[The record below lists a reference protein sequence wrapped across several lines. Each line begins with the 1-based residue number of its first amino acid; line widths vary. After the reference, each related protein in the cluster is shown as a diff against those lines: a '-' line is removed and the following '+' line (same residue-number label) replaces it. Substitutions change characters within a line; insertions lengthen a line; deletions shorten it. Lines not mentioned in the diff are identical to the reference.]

1 MYILI
6 KSNLYF
12 RSFASPSTTYDFPV
26 MILKKQLNLFILLKY
41 KK

>member
-26 MILKKQLNLFILLKY
+26 MILKETIESFY
-41 KK
+41 FT